1 MKTRK
6 HVHTKPAPAFFIPRE
21 DLNDTSRALYGLAQT
36 YEAEAA
42 EYDRESVEDPLED
55 RAESDVY
62 EWLNERRG
70 WLDQ

>member
-6 HVHTKPAPAFFIPRE
+6 HVHTKPAPVFFIPLE
-21 DLNDTSRALYGLAQT
+21 DLNDTSRAVYGLAQT

-42 EYDRESVEDPLED
+42 EHDFESVEDPLED
-55 RAESDVY
+55 RADSDVY

>member
-6 HVHTKPAPAFFIPRE
+6 HVHTKPAPALFIRGE
-21 DLNDTSRALYGLAQT
+21 DLNDTSRALYGLAQA

-42 EYDRESVEDPLED
+42 EHGLESVEDPLED
-55 RAESDVY
+55 RAEGDVY